1 MTYVCGRAVQK
12 AGEALFE
19 KLIRAAGVLYGWD
32 REEVSAADGQLCC
45 RGGSKSYGEVAKEY
59 EKACSRYLRAELE
72 YEPRFPQQRFAE
84 VKVDKYTGLV
94 EATDR
99 WPGQCM
105 NRTLAEG
112 QVGGAQ
118 MSSGMA
124 QRRNG
129 MIRRG
134 QLRDVIFQNTMIN
147 ARICL
152 RLKVFSSKKSRTGL

>member
-1 MTYVCGRAVQK
+1 MQQIAAEALHMDVYKIKVYEADTYITPYDAAGTQASRVTYVCGRAVQK

-72 YEPRFPQQRFAE
+72 YEPPSNPGSYSSAFAE

-94 EATDR
+94 EVTDL
-99 WPGQCM
+99 
-105 NRTLAEG
+105 LAVHD
-112 QVGGAQ
+112 VGPVSYTHLDVYKRQAQ
-118 MSSGMA
+118 A
-124 QRRNG
+124 W
-129 MIRRG
+129 
-134 QLRDVIFQNTMIN
+134 
-147 ARICL
+147 A
-152 RLKVFSSKKSRTGL
+152 